1 MSVEITL
8 YTKTAT
14 KTGLKKLLDENGFQK
29 VDHVIEELNNETN
42 LHYMWFGFENHESN
56 VGVEAT
62 VYKIDGDI
70 KEEYQCSDWILHTR
84 TRAGGTYED
93 KEKQNEIIKIARKQY
108 GGTFY
113 NDWYGTNRYTNL
125 ADYDKLLPHEKAIF
139 SIKENAF
146 DKLYQI
152 INSLDSYNNPMSEH
166 LQNIGD
172 NMLGNLLKTKDPS
185 ITLYNGLIPFLVS
198 VIEYFFGE
206 TFVNFITYDS
216 LARELIVDEKV
227 KIGVSEVVK
236 ILNKET
242 SLERIISET
251 YNFQNLESINKAFK
265 KYIKIDVFAVLS
277 KRKKIN
283 GKVFRVLTKLENLV
297 NSRHKIIHD
306 LEFNLDLTKE
316 DYITYVKTVEKTIAL
331 VIEEIKVKRNLNI
344 EMYNKK

>member
-8 YTKTAT
+8 YTKSAT
-14 KTGLKKLLDENGFQK
+14 KTGLTRLLDENGFQK
-29 VDHVIEELNNETN
+29 VDHVIEELNNEKN

-62 VYKIDGDI
+62 VYKVSDSD
-70 KEEYQCSDWILHTR
+70 KNDYKCSDWILDTR
-84 TRAGGTYED
+84 TRAGGSYED
-93 KEKQNEIIKIARKQY
+93 KEKQNEIIRVARKRF

-113 NDWYGTNRYTNL
+113 NDWYGTNRYIDL
-125 ADYDKLLPHEKAIF
+125 ADYDKLHPHEKAIF

-146 DKLYQI
+146 EKLYQI
-152 INSLDSYNNPMSEH
+152 INCLESYKNPMSEH
-166 LQNIGD
+166 LQSIGD
-172 NMLGNLLKTKDPS
+172 NMLGDLLRTKDPS
-185 ITLYNGLIPFLVS
+185 IVLYNGLIPFLVS

-216 LARELIVDEKV
+216 SARELITDEKV

-236 ILNKET
+236 IQNKET

-251 YNFQNLESINKAFK
+251 YNFQNLDSINKAFK
-265 KYIKIDVFAVLS
+265 KHIKIDVFAVLS

-306 LEFNLDLTKE
+306 LEFNYDLKKE
-316 DYITYVKTVEKTIAL
+316 DYITYVKTVEKTIEM
-331 VIEEIKVKRNLNI
+331 IIDEIKIKKDLNI
-344 EMYNKK
+344 EMYK